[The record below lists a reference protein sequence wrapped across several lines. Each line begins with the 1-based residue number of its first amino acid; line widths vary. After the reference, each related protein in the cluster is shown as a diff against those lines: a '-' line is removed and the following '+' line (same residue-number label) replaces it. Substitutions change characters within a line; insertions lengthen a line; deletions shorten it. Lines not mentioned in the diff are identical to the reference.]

1 MRAQGRRDALASSLS
16 QEGNARLG
24 ARLLPGVDDEPCKH
38 MDDTA

>member
-16 QEGNARLG
+16 QEGNACFG